1 MMLSQQ
7 NPMATLKINTLLNK
21 MSQIVRVAGR
31 IVKLPG
37 LHGIWL
43 GSDHLCRSK
52 ITLFYPNGPTEEIT
66 YEYGKWADAEKD
78 KKILED
84 AKKEFTKLKTAD
96 PVLSHSS

>member
-1 MMLSQQ
+1 MSRLVRIGQRMVELS
-7 NPMATLKINTLLNK
+7 
-21 MSQIVRVAGR
+21 
-31 IVKLPG
+31 G

-43 GSDHLCRSK
+43 GPTHSGGSR
-52 ITLFYPNGPTEEIT
+52 ITLFYPKGPTEEIT